1 MIKTIKQWLN
11 AAADVVLPRVC
22 PVCGKALDGDERW
35 LCRNCLATMPR
46 TRFEQTDFNT
56 MEQHFAGKVPIE
68 RATAY
73 FYYEKGAPYAS
84 ILHDIK
90 YNGLPRMGHWLAGR
104 AVSDMASSH
113 FFDGIDVVTA
123 VPLHRSKLAQ
133 RGYNQSEYLARGI
146 ARELNIPYI
155 DTLKAVRPHA
165 TQTRKGALERWQNIQ
180 DNYALKNNDTA
191 RLAGKHI
198 LLVDDV
204 ITTGSTLIVC
214 ATALKAIPEVKISV
228 FTLPPLGKIGEF
240 LRNRR
245 SRCLTIPTSIPISA
259 T

>member
-1 MIKTIKQWLN
+1 MWKTIRRWLG
-11 AAADVVLPRVC
+11 AAADVALPRVC
-22 PVCGKALDGDERW
+22 PVCQQALDADERW
-35 LCRNCLATMPR
+35 LCRRCLATLPR
-46 TRFEQTDFNT
+46 TRYEQTQFNT

-73 FYYEKGAPYAS
+73 FFYEKGSPYAS

-90 YNGLPRMGHWLAGR
+90 YHSAPKMGYWLTAR
-104 AVSDMASSH
+104 AVADMAASH

-146 ARELNIPYI
+146 A
-155 DTLKAVRPHA
+155 DTLHVPFAEALMAVRPHS
-165 TQTRKGALERWQNIQ
+165 TQTRKGAMERWQNIQ
-180 DNYALKNNDTA
+180 NNYTLKNDA
-191 RLAGKHI
+191 DHLAGKHI

-214 ATALKAIPEVKISV
+214 ASLLKQIPGVTVSL
-228 FTLPPLGKIGEF
+228 FTLAAARLE
-240 LRNRR
+240 
-245 SRCLTIPTSIPISA
+245 
-259 T
+259 